1 MVISLEKIS
10 NKIFNSYTHTL
21 SEKDRI
27 NNFLDHILDKKQEYI
42 NLSKDLNKLTNL
54 ISKLT
59 WINDLNESDEVIIRG
74 LIDIGKKVDLLL
86 RKFYTSEK
94 KNYSQN
100 GWFKH
105 EFYALKSAIDFHKET
120 LLDVEHI
127 VFELRKDKE
136 FNDLSKLL
144 EQL

>member
-1 MVISLEKIS
+1 M
-10 NKIFNSYTHTL
+10 
-21 SEKDRI
+21 
-27 NNFLDHILDKKQEYI
+27 LDHILDKKQEYI
-42 NLSKDLNKLTNL
+42 NLSKDLNKLTHL

-59 WINDLNESDEVIIRG
+59 WINDLTESDEVIIRG

-105 EFYALKSAIDFHKET
+105 EFYALKSAIDFHIET